1 MIYSID
7 IRVIGNAIAFVGMTL
22 FVLSSVFNSK
32 KKILI
37 TQSTSHVVNM
47 ASELCL
53 GQYTAVV
60 QEIIDFTRNL
70 VAIRKTNNKILNIIL
85 IVLGVVVGV
94 LVNVFINNNDP
105 FGYLPI
111 FASLEYSIVIL
122 MPKVK
127 VWHIKCAMLV
137 STLCWAIYGLV
148 YQNYVMLAFNILSF
162 VITIIT
168 LIKIWKNKSNDA
180 SEN

>member
-1 MIYSID
+1 MWDAVGGLVELYVPD
-7 IRVIGNAIAFVGMTL
+7 KFPIRFHEV
-22 FVLSSVFNSK
+22 
-32 KKILI
+32 
-37 TQSTSHVVNM
+37 
-47 ASELCL
+47 ELV
-53 GQYTAVV
+53 YV
-60 QEIIDFTRNL
+60 
-70 VAIRKTNNKILNIIL
+70 K
-85 IVLGVVVGV
+85 
-94 LVNVFINNNDP
+94 VFIFSASVELYVDQLVPP
-105 FGYLPI
+105 FV
-111 FASLEYSIVIL
+111 EYSIVIL